1 MPEEGKMFSTVDRN
15 FKDIMAKCAK
25 NPLVLEACTQVGVLE
40 KIIDSNVLLDKIN
53 RGLNAYLE
61 KKRLFFPRFFF
72 LSNDEMLEILSET
85 KDPLRVQ
92 PHLKKCFEGI
102 AKLDFDSDLV
112 IHGMFSSEGEA
123 VQFSYTIDT
132 NEAKGAVEKWLLQVQ
147 NCMLVSVRDVIEE
160 AIEEYQ
166 NTPRKQWVQE
176 WPGQV
181 VICVGSI
188 FWTQEVHE
196 SIGMGSDGLNA
207 YLKVL
212 HDQLGDIVDLV
223 RGKLTTQQRI
233 TLGALVVI
241 DVHARDV
248 VHDIALK

>member
-1 MPEEGKMFSTVDRN
+1 MY
-15 FKDIMAKCAK
+15 FK
-25 NPLVLEACTQVGVLE
+25 
-40 KIIDSNVLLDKIN
+40 
-53 RGLNAYLE
+53 
-61 KKRLFFPRFFF
+61 
-72 LSNDEMLEILSET
+72 
-85 KDPLRVQ
+85 
-92 PHLKKCFEGI
+92 
-102 AKLDFDSDLV
+102 
-112 IHGMFSSEGEA
+112 
-123 VQFSYTIDT
+123 
-132 NEAKGAVEKWLLQVQ
+132 
-147 NCMLVSVRDVIEE
+147 
-160 AIEEYQ
+160 EYQ

-196 SIGMGSDGLNA
+196 AINMGADGLNA

-248 VHDIALK
+248 IHDIALKGNHLGLLLFLAAIYLLKIIRYKKHLLENINK